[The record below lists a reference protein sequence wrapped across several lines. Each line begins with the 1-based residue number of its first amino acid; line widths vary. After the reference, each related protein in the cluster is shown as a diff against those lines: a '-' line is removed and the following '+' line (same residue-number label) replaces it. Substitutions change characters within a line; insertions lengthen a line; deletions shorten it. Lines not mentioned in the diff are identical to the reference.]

1 MPLTDTAIRNLKS
14 TGKPTKHSDSGG
26 LHILLSAQGAKL
38 WKMAYRFN
46 GKQKTL
52 SFGIYPAVTLAQA
65 RKKRDEAKETI
76 ALGIDPSEQARQEK
90 ALTRLNAQNT
100 FGAIAEEYLEKS
112 RTEGIADVT
121 LNKKRWILSLCEGQ
135 LAIALLMKSLQL
147 MF

>member
-65 RKKRDEAKETI
+65 RKRRDQAKESVRI
-76 ALGIDPSEQARQEK
+76 QIKWFNFGFELKGILSHLLIDIR
-90 ALTRLNAQNT
+90 R
-100 FGAIAEEYLEKS
+100 
-112 RTEGIADVT
+112 RDCGIASV
-121 LNKKRWILSLCEGQ
+121 
-135 LAIALLMKSLQL
+135 AV
-147 MF
+147 